1 MSDQTG
7 LAVTTLSTVKVVEGQ
22 KLDLSKAVAATG
34 EATLTKIR
42 VELGW
47 DEPANGSQFDA
58 DASVIFAGD
67 DEKAL
72 AQNVL
77 YYGTPKVNDVLSIL
91 GGAAIHSGDNL
102 TGQGDGPD
110 ETITI
115 DLSAVPATETKA
127 LIYVTI
133 HEADSR
139 NQNFGMVNNAFVQV
153 VNDANNEILA
163 KFELDFDADTAT
175 SLRFGHLFK
184 RNDSWYFQAEKK
196 EVTGGLGGIF
206 ATHGV

>member
-1 MSDQTG
+1 MSD

-22 KLDLSKAVAATG
+22 KLDLSKAAG
-34 EATLTKIR
+34 EAGLTKVR

-47 DEPANGSQFDA
+47 DEPSNGSQFDA
-58 DASVIFAGD
+58 DASVIFTGD
-67 DEKAL
+67 HERAF

-77 YYGTPKVNDVLSIL
+77 YYGTPKTNGVLSIL
-91 GGAAIHSGDNL
+91 NGAAIHSGDNK
-102 TGQGDGPD
+102 TGAGEGPD
-110 ETITI
+110 EVITI
-115 DLSAVPATETKA
+115 DLSAVPAPETKA
-127 LIYVTI
+127 FIYVTI
-133 HEADSR
+133 HEAASR

-175 SLRFGHLFK
+175 SLLFGSLFK

-196 EVTGGLGGIF
+196 EVSGGLGGIF